1 MRPASA
7 AVRSYALFGE
17 SGHLPDVVH
26 CETIAARSSLH
37 GWELA
42 PHRHARLHQLLLLRE
57 GAGTAWLDGQP
68 SVLAPASLVNVAQG
82 DVHAFRFEPG
92 TQGWVATLCEELL
105 HEILA
110 PAPELRAALARSCVL
125 AADAAAVDAMR
136 ALWDA
141 FSAKGRARALRLR
154 GLCTTLLA
162 HVAELAD
169 AHPGIGAGTPA
180 HRLLQRFEA
189 LLDRHFQERWRVAD
203 YARALA
209 VTPTHLSRVS
219 REVTGGPAS
228 GLIQARC
235 LREARRHLA
244 YTSLSVGAIAEALG
258 FADAAHFSRVFSRDA
273 GVSPR
278 AFRARLA
285 LGSGVRALPSEAS
298 GNGPVPADPPA
309 PAQAR
314 SPAH

>member
-1 MRPASA
+1 M
-7 AVRSYALFGE
+7 RSYALFGE

-42 PHRHARLHQLLLLRE
+42 PHRHARLHQVLLLNA
-57 GAGTAWLDGQP
+57 GGGTAWLDGQSCALGP
-68 SVLAPASLVNVAQG
+68 GSLVNVVQG
-82 DVHAFRFEPG
+82 DVHAFRFAPG
-92 TQGWVATLCEELL
+92 TEGWVVTMSEELL

-110 PAPELRAALARSCVL
+110 PAPELRAALSRSCVL
-125 AADAAAVDAMR
+125 AADAAAGDAMR
-136 ALWDA
+136 GLWEA
-141 FSAKGRARALRLR
+141 FGAKGRTRLLRLR

-169 AHPGIGAGTPA
+169 PHPGTDAGTPA

-189 LLDRHFQERWRVAD
+189 LLDRHFQQRWRVAD

-209 VTPTHLSRVS
+209 VTPTHLSRVA
-219 REVTGGPAS
+219 REVTGHPAS
-228 GLIQARC
+228 HLMQART

-258 FADAAHFSRVFSRDA
+258 FGDAAHFSRVFSRDA

-278 AFRARLA
+278 EFRARLA
-285 LGSGVRALPSEAS
+285 RAGNTVAVPSGGGLRLQDRLGPS
-298 GNGPVPADPPA
+298 
-309 PAQAR
+309 
-314 SPAH
+314 